1 MSSHLTVGI
10 ARALFVAASCL
21 LGISIA
27 LGLGIAAWKGA
38 IAGTFFGLS
47 IVGIDSLLKNF
58 TIRAFSSATFG
69 LLVGILCAWLLLR
82 VDLFNNPWLRSKFP
96 AAPSEQITFED
107 VLEVLEL
114 TLYMAL
120 GFLGMSVALRSTR
133 EEFSFVI
140 PYVRFRQEG
149 IQGQPLIVDTNIIID
164 GRIPAIVGTGFL
176 SGTLI
181 IPRFVLDELH
191 ILADSPDAIKQE
203 RGKRGL
209 QCLEDMEKT
218 PGLDVTI
225 HEDYQPLEKL
235 VDTKLVQLAKLLS
248 ARLLTND
255 SNLGK
260 VAELQGISVLNLN
273 ALARA
278 MRPTITPGDEIE
290 LTLVK
295 EGKDA
300 HQAVGYLPDGTMIV
314 VNQAIEHLGSTV
326 PVVVGGAL
334 QTTAG
339 AAHFCRAGGFRRRRS
354 RQGLAPGAF
363 IFHWNPS
370 NDGIAG
376 SLTSP
381 EAEGASGSSSLIP
394 VAFQS
399 PPSSS

>member
-10 ARALFVAASCL
+10 ARALFVALSCL

-27 LGLGIAAWKGA
+27 LGLGIAAWLGA
-38 IAGTFFGLS
+38 ISGTTFGLA
-47 IVGIDSLLKNF
+47 IVGIDLLLKNF

-96 AAPSEQITFED
+96 VGEITADD
-107 VLEVLEL
+107 VVEVLEL
-114 TLYMAL
+114 ALYMAL
-120 GFLGMSVALRSTR
+120 GFLGMTVALRSTR

-191 ILADSPDAIKQE
+191 ILADSPDSIKQE

-225 HEDYQPLEKL
+225 HEDYQPQEKL

-273 ALARA
+273 TLARA

-295 EGKDA
+295 EGKDT

-326 PVVVGGAL
+326 AVIVGGAL
-334 QTTAG
+334 QTSAG
-339 AAHFCRAGGFRRRRS
+339 RLIFAELADSKEGS
-354 RQGLAPGAF
+354 RMKA
-363 IFHWNPS
+363 
-370 NDGIAG
+370 
-376 SLTSP
+376 
-381 EAEGASGSSSLIP
+381 
-394 VAFQS
+394 
-399 PPSSS
+399 

>member
-1 MSSHLTVGI
+1 MGPHLTVGI
-10 ARALFVAASCL
+10 ARALFVCLSCL

-27 LGLGIAAWKGA
+27 LGFAVAAWVGA
-38 IAGTFFGLS
+38 FSGTLFGLCV
-47 IVGIDSLLKNF
+47 VGIDLLLKNF

-82 VDLFNNPWLRSKFP
+82 VDLFSNPWLRARFE
-96 AAPSEQITFED
+96 SETSYED
-107 VLEVLEL
+107 TVQVLEL
-114 TLYMAL
+114 ALYMAL
-120 GFLGMSVALRSTR
+120 GFLGMTVALRSTR

-149 IQGQPLIVDTNIIID
+149 VQGQPLIVDTNIIID

-191 ILADSPDAIKQE
+191 ILADSPDPIKQE

-209 QCLEDMEKT
+209 QCLEDMESA
-218 PGLDVTI
+218 PSLDVTI
-225 HEDYQPLEKL
+225 HEDYQPQEKL

-273 ALARA
+273 QLARA
-278 MRPTITPGDEIE
+278 MRPTLTPGDEIE

-295 EGKDA
+295 EGKDP

-314 VNQAIEHLGSTV
+314 VNHAINHLGSTV
-326 PVVVGGAL
+326 GVVVGGAL

-339 AAHFCRAGGFRRRRS
+339 RLIFAE
-354 RQGLAPGAF
+354 LAESDTAKQ
-363 IFHWNPS
+363 S
-370 NDGIAG
+370 A
-376 SLTSP
+376 
-381 EAEGASGSSSLIP
+381 P
-394 VAFQS
+394 VRT
-399 PPSSS
+399 